1 MADTPPR
8 RRRTQRATPPV
19 DDTPQEEPKRESPPP
34 KVSAPGKG
42 PATLQRKLE
51 MMIVG
56 MGLPFAAAGDEHC
69 AMVFAQRGPVVA
81 EAWAN
86 LANESPAVKR
96 VLESMLKGG
105 AWTGAIGATVSLVMP
120 VAAHHGLS
128 VPNPMDAVVFGR
140 RKEQEE
146 EPTEEPTQGPMFTT
160 PMNGNS
166 NGNGAPGPAAVS
178 VKPSGQSDGLDD
190 PASYPGNIFPDS

>member
-8 RRRTQRATPPV
+8 RRRTQRPPQPPP
-19 DDTPQEEPKRESPPP
+19 DTEEPKQETPPTP
-34 KVSAPGKG
+34 RVSAPGKG
-42 PATLQRKLE
+42 PVNLQRKLE

-105 AWTGAIGATVSLVMP
+105 AWTGAIGATVSLVIP
-120 VAAHHGLS
+120 VAAHHGMQI
-128 VPNPMDAVVFGR
+128 PNPMDAVVFGR
-140 RKEQEE
+140 KREQEQ
-146 EPTEEPTQGPMFTT
+146 EPEPEPTQGPMFTT
-160 PMNGNS
+160 PMNGHA
-166 NGNGAPGPAAVS
+166 NGAPGPAAVS
-178 VKPSGQSDGLDD
+178 VKPPGESDELTD
-190 PASYPGNIFPDS
+190 PANYPGNLFPDS